1 MTLDDSVVD
10 LCAIRKS
17 LEAVFEP
24 AVKNKRLIMTYD
36 SNMEHQ
42 YITGDETRMIEVD
55 SELGK
60 GTTITITVEFSIAKN
75 EKSADSNKKNTVKQS
90 ENGGGR
96 ILLAEDN
103 DLNAEIAVTLLKER
117 EFEVDRAKDGAVC
130 IDMVKE
136 KPVDYY
142 NLILM
147 DIQMP
152 SMWENLYWES
162 AFIIK
167 M

>member
-1 MTLDDSVVD
+1 MSHDIRTPMNAIIGFTALLD
-10 LCAIRKS
+10 
-17 LEAVFEP
+17 
-24 AVKNKRLIMTYD
+24 
-36 SNMEHQ
+36 
-42 YITGDETRMIEVD
+42 RMIEVD

-152 SMWENLYWES
+152 SMWETLYWELS
-162 AFIIK
+162 CLLYLP
-167 M
+167 

>member
-1 MTLDDSVVD
+1 MQMRDRESSKESTECNEAKTRFLFNMSHDIRMSMNAIIGFTALLD
-10 LCAIRKS
+10 
-17 LEAVFEP
+17 
-24 AVKNKRLIMTYD
+24 
-36 SNMEHQ
+36 
-42 YITGDETRMIEVD
+42 RMIEVD

-60 GTTITITVEFSIAKN
+60 VTTITITVEFSIAKN

-152 SMWENLYWES
+152 SMWETLYWES

>member
-1 MTLDDSVVD
+1 MSHDIRTPMNAIIGFTALLD
-10 LCAIRKS
+10 
-17 LEAVFEP
+17 
-24 AVKNKRLIMTYD
+24 
-36 SNMEHQ
+36 
-42 YITGDETRMIEVD
+42 RMIEVD

-117 EFEVDRAKDGAVC
+117 EFEVDRDKDSAVC

-152 SMWENLYWES
+152 SMWETLYWES

>member
-1 MTLDDSVVD
+1 M
-10 LCAIRKS
+10 
-17 LEAVFEP
+17 
-24 AVKNKRLIMTYD
+24 
-36 SNMEHQ
+36 
-42 YITGDETRMIEVD
+42 
-55 SELGK
+55 
-60 GTTITITVEFSIAKN
+60 
-75 EKSADSNKKNTVKQS
+75 
-90 ENGGGR
+90 
-96 ILLAEDN
+96 
-103 DLNAEIAVTLLKER
+103 LKER

>member
-1 MTLDDSVVD
+1 M
-10 LCAIRKS
+10 
-17 LEAVFEP
+17 
-24 AVKNKRLIMTYD
+24 
-36 SNMEHQ
+36 
-42 YITGDETRMIEVD
+42 
-55 SELGK
+55 
-60 GTTITITVEFSIAKN
+60 
-75 EKSADSNKKNTVKQS
+75 
-90 ENGGGR
+90 
-96 ILLAEDN
+96 
-103 DLNAEIAVTLLKER
+103 LKER

-152 SMWENLYWES
+152 SMWETLYWES

-167 M
+167 MKRKL